1 MNKNVFRQVSIDRL
15 SSPEQLDQV
24 LRLTSPRMWIG
35 LSALGVLVALAVV
48 WGAFGTLQTRV
59 HGTGVLIRTGGVF
72 DVSTTV
78 GGRVTDVSVRPGA
91 HVREGQV
98 VARIE
103 QADLADA
110 VAQARDRLA
119 DLRRQEAGAASLAA
133 REAGAGAALRAQRR
147 SAASVEL
154 RSARERAGWLRDRIA
169 SQERLLADGH
179 VTEQSVQGTRRE
191 LQVTLEQIERLET
204 ERDGLG
210 AEALAEANQRERAA
224 TQLRLQVLEAE
235 REVERLEAQYERA
248 IEVTAPYTGRVLE
261 VVVNA
266 GDLVGPGAAL
276 ARLDREGRDVQSLE
290 AVLYVPA
297 QDGKRLR
304 AGMPVQLAPTTFKR
318 EEFGTVRARVT
329 SVSDFPATQEGM
341 MRTLAN
347 AALVQTLSGGAAP
360 YEVYASLEL
369 DPDTPTG
376 YAWSS
381 STGPDATL
389 QSGTVTA
396 ATIAVEQQ
404 RPIALVIPTL
414 RRWTGIES

>member
-1 MNKNVFRQVSIDRL
+1 MNANIFRKVSIDRL
-15 SSPEQLDQV
+15 SSPEQLDQL
-24 LRLTSPRMWIG
+24 LRLTSARAWIG
-35 LSALGVLVALAVV
+35 LTAFGALIAVALV

-78 GGRVTDVSVRPGA
+78 GGRVTDVSVRPGT

-110 VAQARDRLA
+110 VAQARDRVA
-119 DLRRQEAGAASLAA
+119 DLRHQEAQALALASQEAGASN
-133 REAGAGAALRAQRR
+133 ALRSQQR
-147 SAASVEL
+147 AAAAVEL
-154 RSARERAGWLRDRIA
+154 RSARERSGWLRERIA
-169 SQERLLADGH
+169 SQQELLAQGL
-179 VTEQSVQGTRRE
+179 VTDQTVQATRRE
-191 LQVTLEQIERLET
+191 LQITLEQIERLET
-204 ERDGLG
+204 ERDGVG
-210 AEALAEANQRERAA
+210 AQALTDQSQRAREA
-224 TQLRLQVLEAE
+224 TQLRLQVLAAE
-235 REVERLEAQYERA
+235 RDVERLEAQYERA

-266 GDLVGPGAAL
+266 GDLVGPGASL

-304 AGMPVQLAPTTFKR
+304 PGMPVQLAPTTFKR

-347 AALVQTLSGGAAP
+347 ANLVQALSGGAAP

-381 STGPDATL
+381 SGGPDATL
-389 QSGTVTA
+389 QSGTVAA
-396 ATIAVEQQ
+396 ATVAVEQQ
-404 RPIALVIPTL
+404 RPLALVIPAL
-414 RRWTGIES
+414 RRWTGVGG

>member
-1 MNKNVFRQVSIDRL
+1 MNANIFRKVSIDRL
-15 SSPEQLDQV
+15 SSPEQLDQL
-24 LRLTSPRMWIG
+24 LRLTSPRSWIG
-35 LSALGVLVALAVV
+35 LAAFGLLVGCALV
-48 WGAFGTLQTRV
+48 WGAMGSLQTRV
-59 HGTGVLIRTGGVF
+59 HGTGVLIRSGGVF
-72 DVSTTV
+72 AVSTAT
-78 GGRVTDVSVRPGA
+78 GGQVTDVSVRPGM

-110 VAQARDRLA
+110 IVQARDRVSDLQRQESEARMLA
-119 DLRRQEAGAASLAA
+119 AQEAGAS
-133 REAGAGAALRAQRR
+133 GALRAQQRA
-147 SAASVEL
+147 AASVEL
-154 RSARERAGWLRDRIA
+154 RSARERGGWLRDRIE
-169 SQERLLADGH
+169 SQEQLLADGL
-179 VTEQSVQGTRRE
+179 VTEQAVQATRRE
-191 LQVTLEQIERLET
+191 LQVTREQAERLET

-210 AEALAEANQRERAA
+210 AQALGEDAQRSRSA
-224 TQLRLQVLEAE
+224 TQLRLQVAEAQ

-261 VVVNA
+261 VVVNT
-266 GDLVGPGAAL
+266 GDLVGPGQAL
-276 ARLDREGRDVQSLE
+276 ARLDREGRNVQSLE

-304 AGMPVQLAPTTFKR
+304 PGMAVQLAPTTFKR

-347 AALVQTLSGGAAP
+347 ANLVQAMSGGAAP

-369 DPDTPTG
+369 DADTPTG

-381 STGPDATL
+381 SHGPDATL

-396 ATIAVEQQ
+396 ATIAVDAQK
-404 RPIALVIPTL
+404 PLALVIPAL
-414 RRWTGIES
+414 RRWTGIGG

>member
-1 MNKNVFRQVSIDRL
+1 MNANIFRKVSIDRL
-15 SSPEQLDQV
+15 SSPEQLDEL
-24 LRLTSPRMWIG
+24 LRLTSARSWIG
-35 LSALGVLVALAVV
+35 LAAFGLLVGIALA
-48 WGAFGTLQTRV
+48 WGAYGTLQTRI

-78 GGRVTDVSVRPGA
+78 SGRVTDVSVRPGTS
-91 HVREGQV
+91 VREGQV

-110 VAQARDRLA
+110 LAQGRDRVA
-119 DLRRQEAGAASLAA
+119 DLLRQEAEARALAA
-133 REAGAGAALRAQRR
+133 REAGAAGALRAQQR
-147 SAASVEL
+147 AAAGVEL
-154 RSARERAGWLRDRIA
+154 QSARDRSGWLRERIA
-169 SQERLLADGH
+169 SQERLLADGL
-179 VTEQSVQGTRRE
+179 VTEQTVQATRRE

-204 ERDGLG
+204 ERDGFG
-210 AEALAEANQRERAA
+210 AQAMSEESQRARTA

-235 REVERLEAQYERA
+235 REVARLEAQYERA

-266 GDLVGPGAAL
+266 GDLVGPGQAL

-304 AGMPVQLAPTTFKR
+304 PGMPVQLAPTTFKR

-329 SVSDFPATQEGM
+329 RVSDFPATQEGM

-347 AALVQTLSGGAAP
+347 ANLVQALSGGAAP
-360 YEVYASLEL
+360 YEIYASLEL

-381 STGPDATL
+381 SRGPDATL
-389 QSGTVTA
+389 QSGTVAA

-404 RPIALVIPTL
+404 RPLALVIPAL
-414 RRWTGIES
+414 RRWTGIGG

>member
-1 MNKNVFRQVSIDRL
+1 MNTNVFRKVSIDRL
-15 SSPEQLDQV
+15 SSPEQLDQL
-24 LRLTSPRMWIG
+24 LRLTSARSWIG
-35 LSALGVLVALAVV
+35 LAAFGLLVGLALV
-48 WGAFGTLQTRV
+48 WGAVGTLQTRV
-59 HGTGVLIRTGGVF
+59 HGTGVLIRSGGVF
-72 DVSTTV
+72 AVSTTT
-78 GGRVTDVSVRPGA
+78 GGQVTDVSVRPGM

-110 VAQARDRLA
+110 ISQARDRVS
-119 DLRRQEAGAASLAA
+119 DLRRQASEARTLAAQEAGAA
-133 REAGAGAALRAQRR
+133 GALRVQQR
-147 SAASVEL
+147 AAADVEM
-154 RSARERAGWLRDRIA
+154 RSARERAGWLQERIA
-169 SQERLLADGH
+169 SQERLLEQGL
-179 VTEQSVQGTRRE
+179 VTEQAVQATRRE
-191 LQVTLEQIERLET
+191 LQVTREQTERLET

-210 AEALAEANQRERAA
+210 AQALTERSQQARSA
-224 TQLRLQVLEAE
+224 TQLRLQVAEAE
-235 REVERLEAQYERA
+235 REVGRLESQYERA

-266 GDLVGPGAAL
+266 GDLVGPGQAL

-304 AGMPVQLAPTTFKR
+304 PGMAVQLSPTTFKR

-341 MRTLAN
+341 MRTLSNAN
-347 AALVQTLSGGAAP
+347 LVQAMSGGAAP

-381 STGPDATL
+381 SRGPDATL
-389 QSGTVTA
+389 QSGTVATA
-396 ATIAVEQQ
+396 TVAVDAQ
-404 RPIALVIPTL
+404 RPLALVIPAL
-414 RRWTGIES
+414 RRWTGIGG

>member
-1 MNKNVFRQVSIDRL
+1 MNANIFRKVSIDRL
-15 SSPEQLDQV
+15 SSPEQLDQL
-24 LRLTSPRMWIG
+24 LRLTSARSWIG
-35 LSALGVLVALAVV
+35 LTAFGLLVAVALV
-48 WGAFGTLQTRV
+48 WGGFGTLQTRV

-78 GGRVTDVSVRPGA
+78 GGRVTDVSVRPGTR
-91 HVREGQV
+91 VREGQV

-110 VAQARDRLA
+110 VAQAKDRVA
-119 DLRRQEAGAASLAA
+119 DLRHQEAEAHALAA
-133 REAGAGAALRAQRR
+133 REAGASDALRTQQR
-147 SAASVEL
+147 AAAGVEL
-154 RSARERAGWLRDRIA
+154 RSARDRSGWLRERIA
-169 SQERLLADGH
+169 SQEQLLTQGL
-179 VTEQSVQGTRRE
+179 VTDQTVQATRRE

-204 ERDGLG
+204 ERDGVG
-210 AEALAEANQRERAA
+210 AQALTDQSQRAKAA
-224 TQLRLQVLEAE
+224 TQLRLQVLAAE
-235 REVERLEAQYERA
+235 RDVERLEAQYERA

-266 GDLVGPGAAL
+266 GDLVGPGASL

-304 AGMPVQLAPTTFKR
+304 PGMPVQLAPTTFKR

-347 AALVQTLSGGAAP
+347 ANLVQTLSGGTAP

-381 STGPDATL
+381 SHGPDATL
-389 QSGTVTA
+389 QSGTVAA
-396 ATIAVEQQ
+396 ATVAVEQQ
-404 RPIALVIPTL
+404 RPLALVIPAL
-414 RRWTGIES
+414 RRWTGVGG